1 MPKKTELAAGQAVV
15 GPLGVTAPPD
25 IHIACEAFE
34 GSLGALF
41 LCVHDRKIDLLDVPM
56 APICEAYY
64 HYVLATTDTDLEQAA
79 VALAALAYLL
89 ERKAW
94 ALVPTEDDEEP
105 DDDALSIAAEPY
117 VHLFDPAVRNLL
129 ERREERERLF
139 FRWSE
144 QFHQPYEL
152 PFDTSDIQIGD
163 LAGVLERLL
172 ARAVPDTMEPL
183 SKPRRSL
190 AEQMLVVLRA
200 LPMEFASLDAIVV
213 GEFTRGEV
221 VWWFLALLELI
232 RLGQARVQVTET
244 DVLFAR
250 GSES

>member
-1 MPKKTELAAGQAVV
+1 MAKKSELAAERAVV
-15 GPLGVTAPPD
+15 GPLGVTSPPE
-25 IHIACEAFE
+25 IHIECEAFQ

-41 LCVHDRKIDLLDVPM
+41 LCVHDHKIDLLDVPM
-56 APICEAYY
+56 APICEAYF

-94 ALVPTEDDEEP
+94 ALIPTEQEEP
-105 DDDALSIAAEPY
+105 EDDALSIAAEPY
-117 VHLFDPAVRNLL
+117 AHLFEPAVRNLL
-129 ERREERERLF
+129 ERREERDLLF

-144 QFHQPYEL
+144 NVRHPYEL
-152 PFDTSDIQIGD
+152 PFDTSDVQIGD

-183 SKPRRSL
+183 GKPRRSL

-200 LPMEFASLDAIVV
+200 LPLEFSSLDSIVV
-213 GEFTRGEV
+213 GEFTRSEV

-232 RLGQARVQVTET
+232 RLGQARVRVSEY

-250 GSES
+250 GAES